1 MIDVIVVVE
10 MQSSTDQQ
18 EAAERNSHDDI
29 DSQFPAR
36 HLMNSSKPFLNRQ
49 APAAVVVTYCARH
62 VAVWLNSMPVG
73 SQLNAFNVLL
83 RTPAAMEDTK

>member
-1 MIDVIVVVE
+1 MIDVVVVE

-49 APAAVVVTYCARH
+49 APAAVTAAVVVTYCARH
-62 VAVWLNSMPVG
+62 VAVWPNSMPVG
-73 SQLNAFNVLL
+73 S
-83 RTPAAMEDTK
+83 